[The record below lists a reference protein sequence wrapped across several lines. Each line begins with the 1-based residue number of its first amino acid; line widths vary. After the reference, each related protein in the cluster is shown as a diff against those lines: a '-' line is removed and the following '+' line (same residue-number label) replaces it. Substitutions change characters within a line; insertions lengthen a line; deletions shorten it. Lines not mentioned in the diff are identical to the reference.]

1 MLMAPVNSCDLSIVV
16 PVFNEEDSI
25 PKLYEELRAV
35 LSLRSLNWEIIFID
49 DGSTDQSVRAIK
61 DISSNDSLTRV
72 IELRRNYG
80 QTAAMAAGFENS
92 LGRVVIPLDADG
104 QNDPADIWKLYDYLG
119 VDFDCVSGWRKSR
132 KDKTL
137 SRKLPSVI
145 ANKLIL
151 WATGID
157 IHDSGCT
164 IKAYNGELLRSIH
177 LYGEMHRLIPFYIHL
192 AGGTVTEVEVN
203 HRSRE
208 FGSSKYGISRTFR
221 VIQDVLVAK
230 VQADFARR
238 PMHLFGNIGL
248 ISISLGI
255 FAAIV
260 GVILKISDIRDF
272 IETPLLQIASLLVVM
287 GFQFA
292 LTGLLAEI
300 VIRKVNLGASDRPYA
315 IKKNER

>member
-1 MLMAPVNSCDLSIVV
+1 MLEDKSIELSIVV
-16 PVFNEEDSI
+16 PVYNEEESLSN
-25 PKLYEELRAV
+25 LYSELCV
-35 LSLRSLNWEIIFID
+35 SLQRRDLASEIIFVD
-49 DGSTDQSVRAIK
+49 DGSSDQSVKVIQ
-61 DISSNDSLTRV
+61 DLISEKPTHHL

-80 QTAAMAAGFENS
+80 QTAAMAAGFES
-92 LGRVVIPLDADG
+92 SKGRVVIPLDADG
-104 QNDPADIWKLYDYLG
+104 QNDPADIWKLYDFLG
-119 VDFDCVSGWRKSR
+119 DDFDCVSGWRKTR
-132 KDKTL
+132 KDKTF
-137 SRKLPSVI
+137 SRKLPSAI
-145 ANKLIL
+145 ANRLIL
-151 WATGID
+151 WATGIQ

-192 AGGTVTEVEVN
+192 AGGMVTELEVN
-203 HRSRE
+203 HRPRD

-248 ISISLGI
+248 ISIALGA
-255 FAAIV
+255 FAAV
-260 GVILKISDIRDF
+260 TSLVLKISGTRDF

-300 VIRKVNLGASDRPYA
+300 VIRKVNLGATDRPYV
-315 IKKNER
+315 IKKSKR

>member
-1 MLMAPVNSCDLSIVV
+1 VHGENNIQLSIVI
-16 PVFNEEDSI
+16 PVFNEESNLEH
-25 PKLYEELRAV
+25 LYK
-35 LSLRSLNWEIIFID
+35 EICSTLDERPIACEVIFVD
-49 DGSTDQSVRAIK
+49 DGSTDQSVKIVENLIDTQPAHVLIR
-61 DISSNDSLTRV
+61 
-72 IELRRNYG
+72 LRRNYG
-80 QTAAMAAGFENS
+80 QTAAMAAGFEAS
-92 LGRVVIPLDADG
+92 KGLVVIPLDADG
-104 QNDPADIWKLYDYLG
+104 QNDPADIWRLYDLQIQG
-119 VDFDCVSGWRKSR
+119 FDCVSGWRKTR
-132 KDKTL
+132 KDKAV

-145 ANKLIL
+145 ANRLIL
-151 WATGID
+151 WATGIR

-192 AGGTVTEVEVN
+192 AGGTVTELEVN
-203 HRSRE
+203 HRARE
-208 FGSSKYGISRTFR
+208 FGTSKYGISRTFR

-248 ISISLGI
+248 ISILLGA
-255 FAAIV
+255 FAALTSIV
-260 GVILKISDIRDF
+260 LKMAEIRDF

-300 VIRKVNLGASDRPYA
+300 VIRKVNLGADDRPYA
-315 IKKNER
+315 IKESKK